1 MLEKYPEFNVKHT
14 FSNFKK
20 GKVNGYDAYL
30 ITSSVYAE
38 MLIEKFKE
46 YADRGYDISS
56 DNIQDRIFKDCGCD
70 IEDLEPSDVIRIKEE
85 VERYCH
91 YKHLI

>member
-1 MLEKYPEFNVKHT
+1 
-14 FSNFKK
+14 
-20 GKVNGYDAYL
+20 
-30 ITSSVYAE
+30 

-46 YADRGYDISS
+46 YADRGYDISN

-70 IEDLEPSDVIRIKEE
+70 IEDLEPSDIIRIKEE

>member
-1 MLEKYPEFNVKHT
+1 MLEQYPDFNVKYPFST
-14 FSNFKK
+14 FKT
-20 GKVNGYDAYL
+20 GKVNGYDTYL
-30 ITSSVYAE
+30 MTSSDYTE

-70 IEDLEPSDVIRIKEE
+70 IEDLESSDVIRIKEE
-85 VERYCH
+85 VERYCY

>member
-1 MLEKYPEFNVKHT
+1 M
-14 FSNFKK
+14 
-20 GKVNGYDAYL
+20 
-30 ITSSVYAE
+30 TSSAYTE

-70 IEDLEPSDVIRIKEE
+70 IEDLEPNDVIRIKEE

>member
-1 MLEKYPEFNVKHT
+1 MLEQYPDFNIKHPFST
-14 FSNFKK
+14 FKT
-20 GKVNGYDAYL
+20 GKLNGYDAYL
-30 ITSSVYAE
+30 ITNSVYTE

-85 VERYCH
+85 VERCCH